1 MQLACV
7 KNAPLV
13 LQQAGHHLE
22 WQSGLYGSC
31 MSLGGASVDAR
42 RPAAESSVA
51 ECRVLAA
58 CACQKHWSYTTRNTS
73 ETYAFNG
80 TCANPGGDR
89 MAAWC
94 PVDAGTCAHQP
105 RQGRI
110 VSKGPYNL
118 CNAERDTTTL
128 DTRAPSA
135 HLALPRDCQAHSLT
149 DEALL
154 NKIFACMGRE
164 LDSGGAK

>member
-1 MQLACV
+1 MTRTLSMEHAQALALQ
-7 KNAPLV
+7 PWTPGV
-13 LQQAGHHLE
+13 LLLRAALL
-22 WQSGLYGSC
+22 S
-31 MSLGGASVDAR
+31 AS
-42 RPAAESSVA
+42 
-51 ECRVLAA
+51 VLAA

-128 DTRAPSA
+128 DTRAPPA
-135 HLALPRDCQAHSLT
+135 HLAQCRDCHDYSP
-149 DEALL
+149 
-154 NKIFACMGRE
+154 
-164 LDSGGAK
+164 

>member
-1 MQLACV
+1 M
-7 KNAPLV
+7 
-13 LQQAGHHLE
+13 
-22 WQSGLYGSC
+22 SGPFHGSC
-31 MSLGGASVDAR
+31 ANRGDAIVDAR
-42 RPAAESSVA
+42 RPAAESTVA
-51 ECRVLAA
+51 ECLVLAA

-118 CNAERDTTTL
+118 CNAQRDTTTL
-128 DTRAPSA
+128 DTRALSA
-135 HLALPRDCQAHSLT
+135 HLGTAMAIALYPQM
-149 DEALL
+149 
-154 NKIFACMGRE
+154 KIY
-164 LDSGGAK
+164 GARPLHAWGKCRRA